1 MWMIVFIYVLTLGSL
16 LVGWGN
22 PTLSLRNPKSRLF
35 NILFCL
41 ILILFVGF
49 RDGENMPDYSNYLEW
64 FQHPGQRGVE
74 ESFFLILNSIKS
86 IGAPKIF
93 LFVIYAAISVS
104 IRYYAIIK
112 YSPLQMFSMAA
123 WFSFILILHEMIQI
137 RAAVAS
143 ALMLFLIPLIFNK
156 RYIAAFIVII
166 ISFLFHRSA
175 LIFILLFFI
184 NTKKDYWWFWTGCYL
199 LILFLYIQ
207 GLQPLEALGINA
219 LIGEEISLIDG
230 EAREIIGEKDLPNML
245 NAISLIETVT
255 CFLILFRIK
264 KISEIYP
271 MAKIWLK
278 IGFISITIYGTGI
291 YIISVRLAEMFS
303 TVFIFL
309 MPLVYYC
316 FDGKYGKVLGKITV
330 FVLII
335 AHLSLT
341 VFFREYIS

>member
-1 MWMIVFIYVLTLGSL
+1 M
-16 LVGWGN
+16 
-22 PTLSLRNPKSRLF
+22 
-35 NILFCL
+35 
-41 ILILFVGF
+41 
-49 RDGENMPDYSNYLEW
+49 
-64 FQHPGQRGVE
+64 
-74 ESFFLILNSIKS
+74 
-86 IGAPKIF
+86 
-93 LFVIYAAISVS
+93 
-104 IRYYAIIK
+104 
-112 YSPLQMFSMAA
+112 
-123 WFSFILILHEMIQI
+123 
-137 RAAVAS
+137 
-143 ALMLFLIPLIFNK
+143 
-156 RYIAAFIVII
+156 
-166 ISFLFHRSA
+166 
-175 LIFILLFFI
+175 FFI

>member
-156 RYIAAFIVII
+156 RYIAAFIVIL
-166 ISFLFHRSA
+166 IS
-175 LIFILLFFI
+175 
-184 NTKKDYWWFWTGCYL
+184 
-199 LILFLYIQ
+199 
-207 GLQPLEALGINA
+207 
-219 LIGEEISLIDG
+219 
-230 EAREIIGEKDLPNML
+230 
-245 NAISLIETVT
+245 
-255 CFLILFRIK
+255 
-264 KISEIYP
+264 
-271 MAKIWLK
+271 
-278 IGFISITIYGTGI
+278 
-291 YIISVRLAEMFS
+291 
-303 TVFIFL
+303 
-309 MPLVYYC
+309 
-316 FDGKYGKVLGKITV
+316 
-330 FVLII
+330 
-335 AHLSLT
+335 
-341 VFFREYIS
+341 

>member
-1 MWMIVFIYVLTLGSL
+1 
-16 LVGWGN
+16 
-22 PTLSLRNPKSRLF
+22 
-35 NILFCL
+35 
-41 ILILFVGF
+41 
-49 RDGENMPDYSNYLEW
+49 MPDYSNYLEW

-156 RYIAAFIVII
+156 RYIAAFIVIL

-184 NTKKDYWWFWTGCYL
+184 NTNRV
-199 LILFLYIQ
+199 
-207 GLQPLEALGINA
+207 LEPF
-219 LIGEEISLIDG
+219 
-230 EAREIIGEKDLPNML
+230 EIIAVIRHVL
-245 NAISLIETVT
+245 T
-255 CFLILFRIK
+255 
-264 KISEIYP
+264 ISESHEKNQY
-271 MAKIWLK
+271 KTK
-278 IGFISITIYGTGI
+278 
-291 YIISVRLAEMFS
+291 
-303 TVFIFL
+303 
-309 MPLVYYC
+309 
-316 FDGKYGKVLGKITV
+316 
-330 FVLII
+330 
-335 AHLSLT
+335 
-341 VFFREYIS
+341 